1 MMKASGKVFSQAAPD
16 IWQSD
21 AAWAGSKGA
30 RIDNTSNYEQISNVF
45 YAYVDIYQGDIY
57 QGDIYLGKYIL
68 DAMRL

>member
-30 RIDNTSNYEQISNVF
+30 RIDNTSNYEQISNVV

-57 QGDIYLGKYIL
+57 QGKYIL
-68 DAMRL
+68 DAWRL